1 MTHASSEKNRKNGGR
16 AVGLV
21 CLMGFV
27 LGGCVV
33 TESKYDAAV
42 ADLESARMELEKSRM
57 ANDALQRNNE
67 QLQTENNKVA
77 QDLDVMSAE
86 IQRIK
91 ESREHERNVLD
102 EREAELEKK
111 SHAVNQAVKQ
121 SLKKFQQEY
130 QKTKSQNRA
139 LRDTIQRYQKELK
152 EARETR
158 KPGTGS
164 QASAAVSAKKPSA
177 SGQSMTKKTRRSGS
191 APDQDATPLNETVRP
206 VNINTAS
213 VQNLVLFLGLNRETA
228 ERIVAN
234 RPYRLRGELIAK
246 RVLPKVTFDVIRDKI
261 TAAPRPRPQ

>member
-1 MTHASSEKNRKNGGR
+1 MKHTFSEKNRKNRGR

-42 ADLESARMELEKSRM
+42 ADLESAKMELEKSRM
-57 ANDALQRNNE
+57 AHDALQRENE
-67 QLQTENNKVA
+67 QLRTENNKVA

-91 ESREHERNVLD
+91 ESRERERNVLD

-152 EARETR
+152 EAREAR
-158 KPGTGS
+158 KTGTGS
-164 QASAAVSAKKPSA
+164 HASAAAPAKKPAA
-177 SGQSMTKKTRRSGS
+177 SSQSTTKKTPRSDS
-191 APDQDATPLNETVRP
+191 APDQGATPLKDTVRP

>member
-1 MTHASSEKNRKNGGR
+1 MKHTSSEKNRKNMGR

-42 ADLESARMELEKSRM
+42 ADLESAKMELEKSRV
-57 ANDALQRNNE
+57 AHDALQRENE
-67 QLQTENNKVA
+67 QLRTENDKVA

-91 ESREHERNVLD
+91 ESRENERHVLD
-102 EREAELEKK
+102 EREAELKRK
-111 SHAVNQAVKQ
+111 SHAVKQ

-152 EARETR
+152 EAREAR
-158 KPGTGS
+158 KTGTGR
-164 QASAAVSAKKPSA
+164 QASAAAPAKKPA
-177 SGQSMTKKTRRSGS
+177 TSGQSMTKKTRRSGS
-191 APDQDATPLNETVRP
+191 APDQGAMPLNDTVRP

>member
-1 MTHASSEKNRKNGGR
+1 MKHTSSAKNRKNRGR

-33 TESKYDAAV
+33 PESKYDAAV
-42 ADLESARMELEKSRM
+42 ADLESAKMELEKNRM
-57 ANDALQRNNE
+57 AHDALQRDNE
-67 QLQTENNKVA
+67 QLRTENDKVA

-91 ESREHERNVLD
+91 ESRENERHVLD
-102 EREAELEKK
+102 EREAELERK
-111 SHAVNQAVKQ
+111 SHAVKQ

-152 EARETR
+152 EAREAR
-158 KPGTGS
+158 KTGTGR
-164 QASAAVSAKKPSA
+164 QASAAAPAKKPA
-177 SGQSMTKKTRRSGS
+177 TSGQSMTKKTRRSGS
-191 APDQDATPLNETVRP
+191 APDQGSTPLNETVRP
-206 VNINTAS
+206 VNINMAS
-213 VQNLVLFLGLNRETA
+213 VRNLVLFLGLNRETA

>member
-1 MTHASSEKNRKNGGR
+1 MKHTFSEENRNNKGR
-16 AVGLV
+16 SVGLV

-33 TESKYDAAV
+33 TESKYDAAL
-42 ADLESARMELEKSRM
+42 ADLESAKTELEKVRM
-57 ANDALQRNNE
+57 AHDALQRENE
-67 QLQTENNKVA
+67 QVRTENDKVA

-91 ESREHERNVLD
+91 ESRENERNVLD
-102 EREAELEKK
+102 EREAELERK
-111 SHAVNQAVKQ
+111 SQAINQAVKQ

-152 EARETR
+152 EAREAR
-158 KPGTGS
+158 KTGTKS
-164 QASAAVSAKKPSA
+164 QASAAAPAKKPAA
-177 SGQSMTKKTRRSGS
+177 SDQSMTKKKPRSGS
-191 APDQDATPLNETVRP
+191 APAQGATPLNDTVRP
-206 VNINTAS
+206 VNINSAS
-213 VQNLVLFLGLNRETA
+213 VQNLVLLLGLNRETA

-246 RVLPKVTFDVIRDKI
+246 RVLPKVTFDVIREKI

>member
-1 MTHASSEKNRKNGGR
+1 MKHTSSEKNRKNRGR

-42 ADLESARMELEKSRM
+42 ADLESAKMELEKSRV
-57 ANDALQRNNE
+57 AHDALQRDNE
-67 QLQTENNKVA
+67 QLRTENDKVA

-91 ESREHERNVLD
+91 ESRENERHVLD
-102 EREAELEKK
+102 EREAELERK
-111 SHAVNQAVKQ
+111 SQAVKQ

-152 EARETR
+152 EARKT
-158 KPGTGS
+158 GTGR
-164 QASAAVSAKKPSA
+164 QASAAAPAKKPA
-177 SGQSMTKKTRRSGS
+177 TSGQSMTKKTRRSGS
-191 APDQDATPLNETVRP
+191 ASDQEATPLKDTVRP

-213 VQNLVLFLGLNRETA
+213 VQNLVLFLELNRETA

>member
-33 TESKYDAAV
+33 TESKYDTAV

-67 QLQTENNKVA
+67 QLRTENNKVA

-102 EREAELEKK
+102 EREAELERK

-164 QASAAVSAKKPSA
+164 QASAAVSAKKPAA

>member
-1 MTHASSEKNRKNGGR
+1 MKHTSSEKNRKNRGR

-42 ADLESARMELEKSRM
+42 ADLESAKMELEKSRV
-57 ANDALQRNNE
+57 AHDALQRDNE
-67 QLQTENNKVA
+67 QLRTENDKVA

-91 ESREHERNVLD
+91 ESRENERHVLD
-102 EREAELEKK
+102 EREAELERK
-111 SHAVNQAVKQ
+111 SQAVKQ

-152 EARETR
+152 EAREAR
-158 KPGTGS
+158 KTGTGR
-164 QASAAVSAKKPSA
+164 QASAAAPVKKPA
-177 SGQSMTKKTRRSGS
+177 TSGPSTTKKTSRSGL
-191 APDQDATPLNETVRP
+191 APDQGATPLTDTVRP

-213 VQNLVLFLGLNRETA
+213 VQSLVLFLGLNRETA

>member
-1 MTHASSEKNRKNGGR
+1 MKHTSNEKNLKNRGR

-33 TESKYDAAV
+33 PESQYDAAV
-42 ADLESARMELEKSRM
+42 ADMEAAKMELEKSRV
-57 ANDALQRNNE
+57 AHDALQRENE
-67 QLQTENNKVA
+67 QLQTEHDKVA

-91 ESREHERNVLD
+91 ERRENERNVLD
-102 EREAELEKK
+102 AREAELEKK

-121 SLKKFQQEY
+121 NLKKFQQDY

-152 EARETR
+152 EAREAR
-158 KPGTGS
+158 KTGTGR
-164 QASAAVSAKKPSA
+164 QAFAAVPAKKSA
-177 SGQSMTKKTRRSGS
+177 TSGQFMTKKTRRSGS
-191 APDQDATPLNETVRP
+191 APDQRSTPLNDTVRP